1 MALSILASLELGIEE
16 KNLFERLPQY
26 SPPALRGRTLSGRG
40 CTYFVDCYNANPTSM
55 QDSITFFKKQFS
67 DQPKLLVLGGMEEL
81 GEKEEELH
89 QDLGA
94 QIQLEENDLV
104 VLVGEKASWLGEGI
118 LASGGQEDQ
127 VLALNQG
134 NEANSIIEDFKG
146 AVFFKGSRSLKLE
159 SLVPEWAVEKIN

>member
-1 MALSILASLELGIEE
+1 MRKRIYSNAYPNIHLRPLEAELYRVGGVPILLIVTTRTNFDARFR
-16 KNLFERLPQY
+16 NLFSR
-26 SPPALRGRTLSGRG
+26 R
-40 CTYFVDCYNANPTSM
+40 
-55 QDSITFFKKQFS
+55 QFS

-118 LASGGQEDQ
+118 LAAGGREDQ

-146 AVFFKGSRSLKLE
+146 AIFFKGSRSLKLE
-159 SLVPEWAVEKIN
+159 TLVPEWAVEK

>member
-1 MALSILASLELGIEE
+1 M
-16 KNLFERLPQY
+16 
-26 SPPALRGRTLSGRG
+26 
-40 CTYFVDCYNANPTSM
+40 
-55 QDSITFFKKQFS
+55 
-67 DQPKLLVLGGMEEL
+67 

-104 VLVGEKASWLGEGI
+104 VLVGKKHLGWERY
-118 LASGGQEDQ
+118 LASGGREDQ